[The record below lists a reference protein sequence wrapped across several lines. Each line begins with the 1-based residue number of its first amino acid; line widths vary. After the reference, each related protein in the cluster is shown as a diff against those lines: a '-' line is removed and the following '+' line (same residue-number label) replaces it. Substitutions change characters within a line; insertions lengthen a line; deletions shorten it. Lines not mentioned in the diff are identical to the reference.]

1 MSMLSSGGQMTH
13 NNAANAK
20 AYGALVTPDDI
31 LSGRVDAPANMTAL
45 YEQLTELS
53 NSGVSKSA

>member
-1 MSMLSSGGQMTH
+1 MTH

-31 LSGRVDAPANMTAL
+31 LSGRVDAPADMAAL
-45 YEQLTELS
+45 YEQLTQLS
-53 NSGVSKSA
+53 RSGVSKGA